1 MLVKMFRAAGTRTLP
16 AVWILGALIGF
27 PCFASL
33 SNYNP
38 LSMPVGSTYTIVYAT
53 VDYVNGESSQIS
65 TFNNLVMADVDAFL
79 PAEASTLSWCAVIST
94 STVNAVDN
102 CGQNANAGGA
112 IYNLYDGS
120 EVADS
125 FSDFTSQ
132 PLLNAVTQYDGGSAR
147 FIWTGS
153 TAGGVASANPLGS
166 PEVTIGTTMAGI
178 PNGFDLALNND
189 TSYNN
194 LYAMAEITVEAPE
207 PASLSLIVAGAMV
220 LVFATSARRT
230 KRWLFRTW
238 QGERPKRFEHDD
250 ARYKNVFRICAINL
264 DRFTK
269 VPEYKIGT
277 GGGRRANFAQKVGVL
292 NTGIQR
298 STPRNGFQPGVRS
311 THAATT

>member
-1 MLVKMFRAAGTRTLP
+1 MFQATGTRTLL
-16 AVWILGALIGF
+16 AIWILGTLMAF

-38 LSMPVGSTYTIVYAT
+38 LGMPVGSTYTIVYAT
-53 VDYVNGESSQIS
+53 IDYVNGESSEIS

-79 PAEASTLSWCAVIST
+79 PAEASTLSWCAVVST

-112 IYNLYDGS
+112 IYNLYDSS

-132 PLLNAVTQYDGGSAR
+132 PLLNAVTQYDGGSGR
-147 FIWTGS
+147 FVWTGS

-166 PEVTIGTTMAGI
+166 TEVTIGTTIAGI
-178 PNGFDLALNND
+178 PNGFDLGLNND

-207 PASLSLIVAGAMV
+207 PASLSLIVAGAMG
-220 LVFATSARRT
+220 LLFATSARRT
-230 KRWLFRTW
+230 SR
-238 QGERPKRFEHDD
+238 RP
-250 ARYKNVFRICAINL
+250 
-264 DRFTK
+264 
-269 VPEYKIGT
+269 
-277 GGGRRANFAQKVGVL
+277 
-292 NTGIQR
+292 
-298 STPRNGFQPGVRS
+298 S
-311 THAATT
+311 